1 MEIFMKG
8 NMFKEKNME
17 REFRLQE
24 MKNMMVILKITID
37 QEKVFLKTN
46 WEQLKDNSFKIN

>member
-8 NMFKEKNME
+8 NMFKVKNME
-17 REFRLQE
+17 KEFRLWE
-24 MKNMMVILKITID
+24 KKNMMVILKTTID

-46 WEQLKDNSFKIN
+46 WE

>member
-8 NMFKEKNME
+8 NMFKVKNME
-17 REFRLQE
+17 KEFRLWE
-24 MKNMMVILKITID
+24 KKNMMVILKTTID

-46 WEQLKDNSFKIN
+46 WEQLKDNFFKIN